1 MKFPILHIIAHGRRK
16 KKWFIQVVC
25 LGFAKGRQIL
35 DLVLTTKEAINS
47 RLKNGLNGMI
57 SKVNT
62 EKAYNHVSWDYLLE
76 ILNKMNFCQHASVF
90 KWYDLQT

>member
-1 MKFPILHIIAHGRRK
+1 M
-16 KKWFIQVVC
+16 VYTSC
-25 LGFAKGRQIL
+25 LLRFCQGGRQIL

-76 ILNKMNFCQHASVF
+76 ILNKMNFCHNRSVRSNRAS
-90 KWYDLQT
+90 